1 MRATENKGWIDVSV
15 PLRSNM
21 AGWPGDPVVD
31 ITRVLDCD
39 RGDECTVSRL
49 TLSSHTGTHI
59 DAPLHFISGDRGVDA
74 MPFNATIGVCR
85 IIEITGEQA
94 ITTHELLPHRIRR
107 GERILFKTKNS
118 LRCWRSDKFSEDF
131 VYISRNAAEMLA
143 DKRVMTVGIDYLSVG
158 GFRDDGLETHTILL
172 QAGIW
177 IIEGLDLSPV
187 EEGRYQLI
195 CLPLRMENGDGAPA
209 RAIVKRVK
217 EPPA

>member
-1 MRATENKGWIDVSV
+1 MCATENKGWIDISV

-31 ITRVLDCD
+31 ISRVLDRD

-49 TLSSHTGTHI
+49 SLSSHTGTHI
-59 DAPLHFISGDRGVDA
+59 DAPLHFISGGKGVDT

-85 IIEITGEQA
+85 IIETAGERVITPDD
-94 ITTHELLPHRIRR
+94 LLPHRIRR

-118 LRCWRSDKFSEDF
+118 RGCWRSDKFSEDF
-131 VYISRNAAEMLA
+131 VYISRHAAEMLA
-143 DKRVMTVGIDYLSVG
+143 ERRVMTVGIDYLSIG
-158 GFRDDGLETHTILL
+158 GFRDDGSETHNILL

-187 EEGRYQLI
+187 EGGRYRLI

-209 RAIVKRVK
+209 RAIVKRV
-217 EPPA
+217 